1 MIDVLLHVTTCYPHS
16 RFLKKVY
23 INQVVVDDM
32 GRAFWWIST
41 GIMLVV
47 FMPVGILL
55 LGITLIKEICNIFN
69 DDVEEVKVKKKSKK
83 KFKSKDYSEEVL
95 SEYR

>member
-1 MIDVLLHVTTCYPHS
+1 
-16 RFLKKVY
+16 
-23 INQVVVDDM
+23 M

-55 LGITLIKEICNIFN
+55 LGITLIKEICNMFS

>member
-1 MIDVLLHVTTCYPHS
+1 
-16 RFLKKVY
+16 
-23 INQVVVDDM
+23 M
-32 GRAFWWIST
+32 GRMLWWIAT

-55 LGITLIKEICNIFN
+55 LGITLIKEICNMFSDN
-69 DDVEEVKVKKKSKK
+69 VEVESKKKSKK

>member
-1 MIDVLLHVTTCYPHS
+1 MFTDS
-16 RFLKKVY
+16 MR
-23 INQVVVDDM
+23 
-32 GRAFWWIST
+32 RAFWWIST

-55 LGITLIKEICNIFN
+55 LGITLIKEICNMFS

>member
-1 MIDVLLHVTTCYPHS
+1 M
-16 RFLKKVY
+16 R
-23 INQVVVDDM
+23 
-32 GRAFWWIST
+32 RAFWWIST

-55 LGITLIKEICNIFN
+55 LGITLIKEICNMFS
-69 DDVEEVKVKKKSKK
+69 DDVEEVKVKKKSKN

>member
-1 MIDVLLHVTTCYPHS
+1 
-16 RFLKKVY
+16 
-23 INQVVVDDM
+23 M

-55 LGITLIKEICNIFN
+55 LGITIIKEISNAFN
-69 DDVEEVKVKKKSKK
+69 DDVEEVKVKKKVKK
-83 KFKSKDYSEEVL
+83 KFKSKDYSEEIL

>member
-1 MIDVLLHVTTCYPHS
+1 
-16 RFLKKVY
+16 
-23 INQVVVDDM
+23 M

-55 LGITLIKEICNIFN
+55 LGITLIKEICNMFN

>member
-1 MIDVLLHVTTCYPHS
+1 M
-16 RFLKKVY
+16 R
-23 INQVVVDDM
+23 
-32 GRAFWWIST
+32 RAFWWIST

-55 LGITLIKEICNIFN
+55 LGITLIKEICNMFN
-69 DDVEEVKVKKKSKK
+69 DDVEEVKVKKKK
-83 KFKSKDYSEEVL
+83 KFKSSEYSEDIL

>member
-1 MIDVLLHVTTCYPHS
+1 
-16 RFLKKVY
+16 
-23 INQVVVDDM
+23 
-32 GRAFWWIST
+32 
-41 GIMLVV
+41 MLVV

-55 LGITLIKEICNIFN
+55 LGITLIKEICNMFS

>member
-1 MIDVLLHVTTCYPHS
+1 MRRT
-16 RFLKKVY
+16 
-23 INQVVVDDM
+23 
-32 GRAFWWIST
+32 FWWIST

>member
-1 MIDVLLHVTTCYPHS
+1 M
-16 RFLKKVY
+16 R
-23 INQVVVDDM
+23 
-32 GRAFWWIST
+32 RAFWWIST

-55 LGITLIKEICNIFN
+55 LGITLIKEICNMFS

>member
-1 MIDVLLHVTTCYPHS
+1 
-16 RFLKKVY
+16 
-23 INQVVVDDM
+23 M

>member
-1 MIDVLLHVTTCYPHS
+1 
-16 RFLKKVY
+16 
-23 INQVVVDDM
+23 M

-55 LGITLIKEICNIFN
+55 LGITIIKEISNAFN
-69 DDVEEVKVKKKSKK
+69 DDVEEVKVKKKVKN
-83 KFKSKDYSEEVL
+83 KFKSKDYSEEIL

>member
-1 MIDVLLHVTTCYPHS
+1 
-16 RFLKKVY
+16 
-23 INQVVVDDM
+23 M

-83 KFKSKDYSEEVL
+83 KFKSSDYSEEVL

>member
-1 MIDVLLHVTTCYPHS
+1 M
-16 RFLKKVY
+16 R
-23 INQVVVDDM
+23 
-32 GRAFWWIST
+32 RAFWWIST

-55 LGITLIKEICNIFN
+55 LGITLIKEICNMFS

-83 KFKSKDYSEEVL
+83 KFKSSEYSEDIL

>member
-1 MIDVLLHVTTCYPHS
+1 M
-16 RFLKKVY
+16 R
-23 INQVVVDDM
+23 
-32 GRAFWWIST
+32 RAFWWIST

-47 FMPVGILL
+47 LMPVGILL

-69 DDVEEVKVKKKSKK
+69 DEVEEVKVKKKSKK

>member
-1 MIDVLLHVTTCYPHS
+1 M
-16 RFLKKVY
+16 R
-23 INQVVVDDM
+23 
-32 GRAFWWIST
+32 RAFWWIST

>member
-1 MIDVLLHVTTCYPHS
+1 
-16 RFLKKVY
+16 
-23 INQVVVDDM
+23 M
-32 GRAFWWIST
+32 GRMLWWIAT

-55 LGITLIKEICNIFN
+55 LGITLIKEICNMFSDN
-69 DDVEEVKVKKKSKK
+69 VEVESKKKSKK
-83 KFKSKDYSEEVL
+83 KFKSSEYSEEVL

>member
-1 MIDVLLHVTTCYPHS
+1 MWQSVDNIQG
-16 RFLKKVY
+16 FLKKY
-23 INQVVVDDM
+23 ISIKCLQISM

-95 SEYR
+95 SEYRW